1 MKKIRVQGY
10 IPAGQH
16 RWKLVEKVVEVED
29 TIYESGNKDAAIGA
43 WLMALNL
50 DGRKCGSSYE
60 IKSIEEVIDADI
72 S

>member
-1 MKKIRVQGY
+1 MKKYRVHGY
-10 IPAGQH
+10 IPSGQH

-29 TIYESGNKDAAIGA
+29 TIYESGNKDAAIVE

-50 DGRKCGSSYE
+50 EGRKAGSPYE
-60 IKSIEEVIDADI
+60 IKSIEEVTNADL